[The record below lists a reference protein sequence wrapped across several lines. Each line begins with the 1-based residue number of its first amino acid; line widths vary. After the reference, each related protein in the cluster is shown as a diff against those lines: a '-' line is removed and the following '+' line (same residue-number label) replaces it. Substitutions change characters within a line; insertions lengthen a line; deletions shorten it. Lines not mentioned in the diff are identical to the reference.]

1 MKLLQFSILTV
12 LMLVVGNVFSQT
24 DSTITYRLQHFLPDT
39 AFYYSCENSLV
50 RTVCGDTIING
61 NKMHKVYNKTGFY
74 DDEHY
79 EAAIREDTLSGKLY
93 VLYKDSEY
101 EDPQKEVLLMDF
113 SVEEGD
119 TVILPRG
126 KSYYGEMLV
135 HVVDDIYYD
144 EKGRKV
150 IETITPEYNCVI
162 DWIEG
167 IGCVSNAIFPPVCG
181 LCDAIWHP
189 LIRMFVGDS
198 VVYDF
203 GSDCSVAIEEHNT
216 LQEKCSIYPNPA
228 SSYLIV
234 DLEQIDCLSYE
245 IITPVGV
252 VCQSLELSNTIDIS
266 DVPSG
271 INHLIVRNGDGD
283 ILYFSKFI
291 KK

>member
-1 MKLLQFSILTV
+1 MKLLQFSILSV
-12 LMLVVGNVFSQT
+12 LMLVVENVFSQT

-39 AFYYSCENSLV
+39 AFYYSCENLLV

-61 NKMHKVYNKTGFY
+61 NKMHKVYIKTGLY
-74 DDEHY
+74 DEEHY

-119 TVILPRG
+119 TVILPRW
-126 KSYYGEMLV
+126 KSCYGEMLV

-181 LCDAIWHP
+181 LYDAIWHP

-228 SSYLIV
+228 SSYLII
-234 DLEQIDCLSYE
+234 DLDQIDCLSYE
-245 IITPVGV
+245 IITQAGT
-252 VCQSLELSNTIDIS
+252 VCQTSDLNYCIDIS
-266 DVPSG
+266 NVPVG
-271 INHLIVRNGDGD
+271 INYLIIKDEKGKV
-283 ILYFSKFI
+283 ISFSKFV

>member
-181 LCDAIWHP
+181 LYDAIWHP

-216 LQEKCSIYPNPA
+216 LQEKCSIYPNPV
-228 SSYLIV
+228 SDYILV
-234 DLEQIDCLSYE
+234 DIEQVECMRYE
-245 IITPVGV
+245 IVASTGKTFQMSDLNY
-252 VCQSLELSNTIDIS
+252 CIDIS
-266 DVPSG
+266 SIPSG
-271 INHLIVRNGDGD
+271 TYLFVIKDESEIVVFVQR
-283 ILYFSKFI
+283 FV